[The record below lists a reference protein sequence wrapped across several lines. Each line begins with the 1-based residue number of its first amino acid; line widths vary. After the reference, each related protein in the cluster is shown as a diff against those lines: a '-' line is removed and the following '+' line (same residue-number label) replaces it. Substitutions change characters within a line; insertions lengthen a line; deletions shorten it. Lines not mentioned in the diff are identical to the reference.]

1 MSTFT
6 LAPVDCVS
14 DGVSTLSRMPLADFI
29 AGWRTLTGEP
39 PAIMLDCRSEMLA
52 LLVAS
57 IPVAALHLGD
67 PPATQSAYLPLSS

>member
-1 MSTFT
+1 MKSF
-6 LAPVDCVS
+6 APTPVECTS
-14 DGVSTLSRMPLADFI
+14 DGVSALARMSLADFI

-57 IPVAALHLGD
+57 IPVAALHLSD
-67 PPATQSAYLPLSS
+67 PPAPQSAYMRLPS